1 MKSPFQFGRVVVGD
15 AFTNRSAEIKRL
27 KSNIENNVHTML
39 ISPRRWGKSSLVK
52 QTAIHLGKDKKF
64 KFCFIDL
71 FKIRN
76 EEDFYS
82 NYANAVIKSIS
93 SKTEEWISFAKLF
106 LSRITPRFSFGTDP
120 VNDFEISFDLKGIS
134 RNYEEILNLPEKI
147 AGKKGTNIIIC
158 IDEFQNLGNFDEPVL
173 FQKRLRAVW
182 QYHQRVTYILY
193 GSKRHMLMHLF
204 ENKSMPFYK
213 FGDVI
218 YLEKIAKKYLKTF
231 IMNSFFRTGKTIEN
245 EHAEKIVESV
255 KCHPYY
261 TQQLAHLVWIDTGDE
276 NDNNVTDEIII
287 HAIDELLS
295 RNSLLYQREIEAL
308 SNIQINFLKAVS
320 DNIEKLSSVEA
331 IHEYKLNSSANVSRI
346 KKALERKEIIDTF
359 NKKIAFIDP
368 VFELWFKRYYSG
380 KFS

>member
-15 AFTNRSAEIKRL
+15 TFTDRSAEIKRL

-52 QTAIHLGKDKKF
+52 QTTVHLAKKKI

-82 NYANAVIKSIS
+82 SYANTMIKSIS
-93 SKTEEWISFAKLF
+93 SKTGEWIALTKSFLG
-106 LSRITPRFSFGTDP
+106 RITPRISPGTDP
-120 VNDFEISFDLKGIS
+120 FSDFEINFDMKGIKQ
-134 RNYEEILNLPEKI
+134 NYEEVLNLPEKI
-147 AGKKGTNIIIC
+147 AEKKKTTIIVC
-158 IDEFQNLGNFDEPVL
+158 IDEFQNLGNFNEPVL

-182 QYHQRVTYILY
+182 QYHKRVTYILY

-218 YLEKIAKKYLKTF
+218 YLEKIADKYLKRF
-231 IMNSFFRTGKTIEN
+231 IMDSFSKTGKTIEN
-245 EHAEKIVESV
+245 EHAGKIVDSV

-261 TQQLAHLVWIDTGDE
+261 TQQLAHLVWIDTEDK
-276 NDNNVTDEIII
+276 VTDEILDR
-287 HAIDELLS
+287 AVGELLS
-295 RNSLLYQREIEAL
+295 QNSLLYQKEIETL
-308 SNIQINFLKAVS
+308 TNIQVNFLKAVS
-320 DNIEKLSSVEA
+320 RDIEQLSSAEV
-331 IHEYKLNSSANVSRI
+331 IREYKLNSSANVSRI
-346 KKALERKEIIDTF
+346 KRALEKKEIIDTIH
-359 NKKIAFIDP
+359 KKIVFIDP
-368 VFELWFKRYYSG
+368 VFELWFKKYYSG
-380 KFS
+380 H

>member
-15 AFTNRSAEIKRL
+15 TFTDRSAEIKRL

-52 QTAIHLGKDKKF
+52 QTSIHLAKNKKI

-82 NYANAVIKSIS
+82 SYANTVIKAIS
-93 SKTEEWISFAKLF
+93 SKTGEWIALTKSFLG
-106 LSRITPRFSFGTDP
+106 RVTPRISLGTDP
-120 VNDFEISFDLKGIS
+120 FNDFEINFDVKRIKQ
-134 RNYEEILNLPEKI
+134 NYEDVLNLPEKI
-147 AGKKGTNIIIC
+147 AEKKKTTIIVC

-182 QYHQRVTYILY
+182 QHHQRVTYILY

-218 YLEKIAKKYLKTF
+218 YLEKIAKKYLKTY
-231 IMNSFFRTGKTIEN
+231 IMDSYSKTGKTIEN
-245 EHAEKIVESV
+245 EHAGKIVDSV

-261 TQQLAHLVWIDTGDE
+261 TQQLAHLVWIDTEDK
-276 NDNNVTDEIII
+276 VTGEILDR
-287 HAIDELLS
+287 AVGELLS
-295 RNSLLYQREIEAL
+295 QNSLLYQKEIETL
-308 SNIQINFLKAVS
+308 TNIQVNFLKAVS
-320 DNIEKLSSVEA
+320 RDIEQLSSAEV
-331 IHEYKLNSSANVSRI
+331 IREYKLNSSANVSRI
-346 KKALERKEIIDTF
+346 KRALEKKEIIDTI
-359 NKKIAFIDP
+359 NKKIVFIDP
-368 VFELWFKRYYSG
+368 VFELWFKKYYSG
-380 KFS
+380 Q

>member
-1 MKSPFQFGRVVVGD
+1 MASPFQFGRIVVGE
-15 AFTNRSAEIKRL
+15 AFTDRATELKRL
-27 KSNIENNVHTML
+27 KSNIQNNVHTML

-52 QTAIHLGKDKKF
+52 QTAISLAKNKKI

-82 NYANAVIKSIS
+82 SYANAVIKSIS
-93 SKTEEWISFAKLF
+93 SKSEEWIALAKSFLG
-106 LSRITPRFSFGTDP
+106 RIIPRISLGTDP
-120 VNDFEISFDLKGIS
+120 LHDFEMSFDVKGIKQ
-134 RNYEEILNLPEKI
+134 NFEEILNLPEKI
-147 AGKKGTNIIIC
+147 AGKKGVNIIVC
-158 IDEFQNLGNFDEPVL
+158 IDEFQNLGNFSEPVL

-218 YLEKIAKKYLKTF
+218 YLDKIAAKFLERF
-231 IMNSFFRTGKTIEN
+231 IKDSFSKTGKTIKE
-245 EHAEKIVESV
+245 EHTGKIVESV

-261 TQQLAHLVWIDTGDE
+261 TQQLSHLVWIDTDE
-276 NDNNVTDEIII
+276 GVSVTGEILDS
-287 HAIDELLS
+287 AIDQLLS
-295 RNSLLYQREIEAL
+295 QNSLLYQREIETL
-308 SNIQINFLKAVS
+308 SNIQVNLLKAVA
-320 DNIEKLSSVEA
+320 DGIEQLSSAEV
-331 IHEYKLNSSANVSRI
+331 IREYKLGSSANVSKI
-346 KKALERKEIIDTF
+346 KRALEKKEVIDTF

-368 VFELWFKRYYSG
+368 VFELWFKKYYSG
-380 KFS
+380 D